1 MTRLEQ
7 QIAFII
13 EIDKVKDIFRQ
24 NYLAAGNRREND
36 AEHSWH
42 IALMALI
49 LKEYVKE
56 EIDIAR
62 VMTMLLLHDLVEID
76 AGDTYAYD
84 PEGATT
90 KRERELKAADRIFG
104 LLPQDQEVY
113 FRGLWDEFEDYNT
126 TDAKYAHLL
135 DRLQPLLLNARSGG
149 ISWAEH
155 GVKKSQ
161 ITKRNERAGEISSEI
176 ATYIQQII
184 EENVKSG
191 KLIDE

>member
-7 QIAFII
+7 QIAFIM

-42 IALMALI
+42 IALMAIL
-49 LKEYVKE
+49 LKEYTKDEV
-56 EIDIAR
+56 DVSR
-62 VMTMLLLHDLVEID
+62 VMTMLLIHDLVEID

-84 PEGATT
+84 AEGALS
-90 KRERELKAADRIFG
+90 KRDRELEAADRIFG
-104 LLPQDQEVY
+104 ILPQDQKEY
-113 FRGLWDEFEDYNT
+113 FRGLWDEFEEYET
-126 TDAKYAHLL
+126 SDAKYAHLL
-135 DRLQPLLLNARSGG
+135 DRLQPLLLNAASGG

-161 ITKRNERAGEISSEI
+161 IKKRNERAGEVSVEI
-176 ATYIQQII
+176 AEYIHNLI
-184 EENVKSG
+184 EENVLAG
-191 KLIDE
+191 KLINE

>member
-7 QIAFII
+7 QIAFIM

-42 IALMALI
+42 IALMAIL
-49 LKEYVKE
+49 LKEYTKD
-56 EIDIAR
+56 EIDISR
-62 VMTMLLLHDLVEID
+62 VMTMLLIHDLVEID

-84 PEGATT
+84 AEGALS
-90 KRERELKAADRIFG
+90 KRDRELEAADRIFG
-104 LLPQDQEVY
+104 ILPQDQKEY
-113 FRGLWDEFEDYNT
+113 FRGLWDEFEEYET
-126 TDAKYAHLL
+126 SDAKYAHLL
-135 DRLQPLLLNARSGG
+135 DRLQPLLLNAASGG

-161 ITKRNERAGEISSEI
+161 IKKRNERAGEVSVEI
-176 ATYIQQII
+176 AEYINNLI
-184 EENVKSG
+184 EENVLAG
-191 KLIDE
+191 KLINE

>member
-7 QIAFII
+7 QIAFIM

-42 IALMALI
+42 IALMAIL
-49 LKEYVKE
+49 LKEYTKDEV
-56 EIDIAR
+56 DVSR
-62 VMTMLLLHDLVEID
+62 VMTMLLIHDLVEID

-84 PEGATT
+84 AEGALS
-90 KRERELKAADRIFG
+90 KRDRELEAADRIFG
-104 LLPQDQEVY
+104 ILPQDQKEY
-113 FRGLWDEFEDYNT
+113 FRGLWDEFEEYET
-126 TDAKYAHLL
+126 SDAKYAHLL
-135 DRLQPLLLNARSGG
+135 DRLQPLLLNAASGG

-161 ITKRNERAGEISSEI
+161 IKKRNERAGEVSVEI
-176 ATYIQQII
+176 AEYINNLI
-184 EENVKSG
+184 EENVLAG
-191 KLIDE
+191 KLINE